1 MKITDGKEIADQI
14 NLAVGIHGL
23 WKSRIT
29 DAINTGK
36 SEWDPA
42 FVTPCG
48 NCDFGKWLNG
58 LDEAQKTE
66 EFTKVYEIHTEFHK
80 EAGRILGLALNGQ
93 KIEAE
98 AAVDDGSDYQK
109 LTSSLTLAMM
119 NWKKV
124 AA

>member
-1 MKITDGKEIADQI
+1 MKITDGKEITDQI

-29 DAINTGK
+29 EAIATGK
-36 SEWDPA
+36 SEWDPD

-58 LDEAQKTE
+58 LEETQKTE
-66 EFTKVYEIHTEFHK
+66 EYKKVYAIHTDFHK
-80 EAGRILGLALNGQ
+80 EAGRILALALKGQ
-93 KIEAE
+93 KEEAE
-98 AAVDDGSDYQK
+98 AAVGDGSQYQK

-119 NWKKV
+119 GWKKV